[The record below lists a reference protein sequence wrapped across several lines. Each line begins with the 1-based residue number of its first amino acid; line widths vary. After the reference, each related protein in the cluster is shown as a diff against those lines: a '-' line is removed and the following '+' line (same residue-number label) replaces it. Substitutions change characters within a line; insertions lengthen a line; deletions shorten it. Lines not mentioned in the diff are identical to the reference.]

1 MSDYLI
7 LNSKPFSDYGNT
19 WFHAN
24 KKEFAEITSSTGPE
38 YKPRLRLQAQLGSGP
53 TVPTEA
59 GDSMPHKTKCA
70 HKRQLFLKHF
80 HMRSAAAQD
89 HSVQHFCV
97 ELYTK
102 SVVQSIGLRWKGWT
116 TDDCHFSPTSKG
128 AARQ

>member
-1 MSDYLI
+1 ML
-7 LNSKPFSDYGNT
+7 T
-19 WFHAN
+19 

-97 ELYTK
+97 ELYTSG
-102 SVVQSIGLRWKGWT
+102 SVGRAGPQTIATSHQPLKGLQDNNSEYYSHK
-116 TDDCHFSPTSKG
+116 
-128 AARQ
+128 